1 MTQFVLGFMGILFLG
16 FPLGCLVYVMIFL
29 AKETVKQIHELTN
42 LLSAMPLRIS
52 APKMQNLVVDMDKME
67 SFPDESENNNNE
79 VAWAA
84 KEEKFDPIPALT
96 PAKDLRPDIPE
107 NNIPN
112 IPEGDIQFE
121 DDGLTEKEIDALRN
135 SI

>member
-1 MTQFVLGFMGILFLG
+1 MTQFVLGFIGILFLG

-42 LLSAMPLRIS
+42 LFPALPLRVSI
-52 APKMQNLVVDMDKME
+52 PKMQSLVVDVDE
-67 SFPDESENNNNE
+67 AEPYQDESGNNGGG
-79 VAWAA
+79 VAWTA
-84 KEEKFDPIPALT
+84 EEKKSELVPILT
-96 PAKDLRPDIPE
+96 PEQDHGTDMPE

-112 IPEGDIQFE
+112 IPEDSIRFE
-121 DDGLTEKEIDALRN
+121 DDVLTDEEIDALRN